1 MCVCERQGRG
11 QYVTVLQ
18 EHCILFLCP
27 PLSGLRSTVLDLPLG
42 YARLTYNHPL
52 LHWPTHYPSWNFST
66 NWCPL
71 SCQGLRRLV
80 IILACWVTP
89 SSPQLCHAHKWYL
102 FMGRDPSRCSY
113 LILPDH
119 RGLHPL
125 AIYFQLSLKHKFV
138 LEHRKNSR
146 LRLWGVRSLKTL
158 DKINLFKKKN

>member
-1 MCVCERQGRG
+1 MGVTYKLNVCTYVDGVCMCVFKWQKNS
-11 QYVTVLQ
+11 QYVTVLW

-27 PLSGLRSTVLDLPLG
+27 PLSGLSSTVLDLPLG
-42 YARLTYNHPL
+42 HVRLTNNNPL

-71 SCQGLRRLV
+71 SCQGVRHLV

-102 FMGRDPSRCSY
+102 FTGWDPSWFSY
-113 LILPDH
+113 PILPDH
-119 RGLHPL
+119 HGLRPL
-125 AIYFQLSLKHKFV
+125 AVYFQLSLKHQFI

-146 LRLWGVRSLKTL
+146 LRL
-158 DKINLFKKKN
+158 